1 MNLMEAVQQV
11 NEASSSEL
19 YFIRGR
25 EKGDVRNLL
34 GREIIFEDVAV
45 VTSKYYNNENVLF
58 TVRGDSTHYYRLT
71 SGPVVEA
78 VKKLMEG
85 LENDGKDWD
94 ALAVRIS
101 EVRSKKGRRYYV
113 LTARIL
119 EEEEEAEEQIAL

>member
-11 NEASSSEL
+11 NEASCAEL
-19 YFIRGR
+19 SFIRGR
-25 EKGDVRNLL
+25 RKGEVTRLL

-45 VTSKYYNNENVLF
+45 VTSKYYGNENILF
-58 TVRGDSTHYYRLT
+58 TIRGDNANYYRLS

-94 ALAVRIS
+94 AVAVTIS
-101 EVRSKKGRRYYV
+101 EVRSRQGRRYYV

-119 EEEEEAEEQIAL
+119 QEEVEEQVAL

>member
-11 NEASSSEL
+11 NEASCSEL
-19 YFIRGR
+19 AFIRGR
-25 EKGDVRNLL
+25 AKGDVRHLL

-45 VTSKYYNNENVLF
+45 VTSKYYNNENILF
-58 TVRGDSTHYYRLT
+58 TVRGDSAHYYRLT

-85 LENDGKDWD
+85 LETDGKDWD
-94 ALAVRIS
+94 AVAVTIS
-101 EVRSKKGRRYYV
+101 EVRSKQGRRYYV

-119 EEEEEAEEQIAL
+119 EEEEAEEQIAL

>member
-1 MNLMEAVQQV
+1 MNLQEAVKQV
-11 NEASSSEL
+11 NEASNSEL
-19 YFIRGR
+19 GFLRDR
-25 EKGDVRNLL
+25 AKGDVRNLI
-34 GREIIFEDVAV
+34 GREVIFEDVAV

-58 TVRGDSTHYYRLT
+58 TIRGDNRHYYRLC

-94 ALAVRIS
+94 AVAVTIS
-101 EVRSKKGRRYYV
+101 EVRSKQGRRYYM

-119 EEEEEAEEQIAL
+119 EDTDEQIAL